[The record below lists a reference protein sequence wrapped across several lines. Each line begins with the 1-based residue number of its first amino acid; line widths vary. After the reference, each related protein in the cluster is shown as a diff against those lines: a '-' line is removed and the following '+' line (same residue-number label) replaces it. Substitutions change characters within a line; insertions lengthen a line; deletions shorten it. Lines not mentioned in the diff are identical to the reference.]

1 MNGSIG
7 MDYSAFCGLYYAEAE
22 KMADMTVAGY
32 IKKHGPLS
40 RHIDTELVK
49 DLGISYAL
57 EKVYCEY
64 DGEHE
69 SNASI
74 GTFMSKVVHN
84 SVLTEIRREKR
95 AVGEDFRDSSYDF
108 SKDPETDTE
117 REKNYLCDYISA
129 SDPEVRE
136 RLVADVL
143 SCVKGLKP
151 IDQVI
156 ISCWM
161 SCPKGQYTEMAL
173 SELNMDDNVRNRET
187 VQRRCFRA
195 IDSLRKKMEEKRTFG
210 YGEIMSV
217 FNKDESNTFFKISI
231 HHTMEEAL
239 VDSES
244 KLEDVEKPL
253 SCEEKVL
260 HYRFRPMLDLNLGLE
275 SSCRRNAAEQSITAR
290 IDYDQLSRTLL
301 GMAATGQVDF
311 PIESGE

>member
-7 MDYSAFCGLYYAEAE
+7 MNYSAFCGLYYAEAE
-22 KMADMTVAGY
+22 RMADMTVAGY
-32 IKKHGPLS
+32 VKKHGPLS

-69 SNASI
+69 SNATI

-95 AVGEDFRDSSYDF
+95 AVGEDLRDSSYDF
-108 SKDPETDTE
+108 SHDPETDTE
-117 REKNYLCDYISA
+117 REKNYLCDYVSA
-129 SDPEVRE
+129 SDPKVRE
-136 RLVADVL
+136 RLVSDVL
-143 SCVKGLKP
+143 SCVKRLKP

-173 SELNMDDNVRNRET
+173 SELNMEDNVRNRET

-217 FNKDESNTFFKISI
+217 FNKDESNTLFKISMSHSI
-231 HHTMEEAL
+231 EEAL

-244 KLEDVEKPL
+244 KHEVLEQSL
-253 SCEEKVL
+253 SFKNKVL
-260 HYRFRPMLDLNLGLE
+260 HYRSRPLLDFDSE
-275 SSCRRNAAEQSITAR
+275 KPRRRKVAIQSITSR

-301 GMAATGQVDF
+301 GMAATGEVDF
-311 PIESGE
+311 PRKSGE